1 MEVHRQTCQAC
12 DSRKLRNILLREPG
26 ENDRVLVE
34 CTECK
39 EPVAQYVIAPGGYYH
54 HAKGFESYL
63 RGLTRDGDF
72 MGGKIMENDY
82 MEIQEKYLQAMER
95 AKKYLKDRDKDD

>member
-12 DSRKLRNILLREPG
+12 NSRKMRNILLRDPG
-26 ENDRVLVE
+26 ENDKVLVE

-39 EPVAQYVIAPGGYYH
+39 EPVAQYVIGPGGYYH

-63 RGLTRDGDF
+63 RGLTRDGEF
-72 MGGKIMENDY
+72 MSGKIMKNDY
-82 MEIQEKYLQAMER
+82 MEIKEKFLKAFDR
-95 AKKYLKDRDKDD
+95 AKEYLKERGKED